1 MKSIRWLPCLCAALA
16 AAALLGPAAALA
28 QGAAP
33 QTFEGFF
40 ESVPS
45 GDYAKIMLGKL
56 FPNLV
61 GGDGVSAGNSAFVD
75 LFGLF
80 NAALLLAAS
89 ALVGWHIVSGMVNT
103 AHDGRALGNDWHQ
116 IWAPVRVSVGIASL
130 APALGGFCLAQL
142 LVIKVAL
149 WGVGL
154 ADSLWTLYIQSIVN
168 DGKVVMSVDY
178 PANNDVIKDV
188 LRNEICVAAAK
199 RTPVAGMTVGLW
211 SRTPVAMD
219 PKESTL
225 LGTTTFDFGEV
236 CGRIV
241 VKGQEVS
248 AIGAVAG
255 LVGMDGGETASTV
268 AMNRARVDAFR
279 TLLVDLAPVA
289 STLAD
294 DEMGQARFS
303 ESQAVQI
310 ERARD
315 NFQRSINVAAKDY
328 ANSLN
333 GSARDVF
340 MQKASG
346 AGFATAGTWYMTI
359 ANMSAQ
365 VTGAAGVKPTVV
377 PSDPTKLAIA
387 DAEPIIM
394 ALIQFDGFWSSRFQT
409 AMPLEDGNPWTG
421 NGAANIGNP
430 NGPIDQI
437 FGGLFMAAVKVMSTT
452 DAANPLVALV
462 NQGHYILDAT
472 WTALLGAGAI
482 AAVIGGAEQGVSEFM
497 NSGLGKF
504 VNVVTLGGSGV
515 LAKAVGGAVSAI
527 FQFVTP
533 LLWMLFFGMFAVG
546 ALHAY
551 LLPMLPYI
559 LWLFAMLGWLVFVV
573 EAMLAAPLWAFVHC
587 RMDGNSFVSNEQR
600 AGYMLLFN
608 LFTRPALLL
617 FGLVIGFATFG
628 VIIDF
633 MNKTAFTAI
642 RAATSGSTFGPI
654 GAFSM
659 IAILAYLHYFLAIR
673 SFSLIHLVPDRVS
686 RWIGQGGENLGE
698 ERDTEEAKR
707 FITGVVVA
715 GTKGGIVGGA
725 RAAGIKAV
733 PGNPGG
739 GGGAGGGNAP
749 GGGAGSGAGGASGQ
763 PRDPRSR

>member
-1 MKSIRWLPCLCAALA
+1 MKTTRWLPFLCAALA
-16 AAALLGPAAALA
+16 AAVLLGPAAAFA
-28 QGAAP
+28 QGAP

-40 ESVPS
+40 ETVPS

-75 LFGLF
+75 LFGVF

-154 ADSLWTLYIQSIVN
+154 ADTLWALYVQSIVN

-178 PANNDVIKDV
+178 PANNDVIKDA

-199 RTPVAGMTVGLW
+199 RTPVAEMTVGLW

-219 PKESTL
+219 PKETSL
-225 LGTTTFDFGEV
+225 LGTTTFDFGEI
-236 CGRIV
+236 CGRIAI
-241 VKGQEVS
+241 KGQEIG
-248 AIGAVAG
+248 AIGAVAS
-255 LVGMDGGETASTV
+255 LVGMEGGETSSTL
-268 AMNRARVDAFR
+268 AMNQARVDAFR
-279 TLLVDLAPVA
+279 NLLVELAPIA

-294 DEMGQARFS
+294 SEMGTARFS

-315 NFQRSINVAAKDY
+315 NFQRTINAAAKSY
-328 ANSLN
+328 ADALN
-333 GSARDVF
+333 GSAREVF
-340 MQKASG
+340 LQKASG

-365 VTGAAGVKPTVV
+365 VTGAAGVKPMVV
-377 PSDPTKLAIA
+377 ASEPTKLSAH
-387 DAEPIIM
+387 DAEPIIA
-394 ALIQFDGFWSSRFQT
+394 ALVQFDAFWSSRFQT

-421 NGAANIGNP
+421 NGAATVGNP
-430 NGPIDQI
+430 NGPFDQI

-462 NQGHYILDAT
+462 NQGHYMLDAT
-472 WTALLGAGAI
+472 WTALIGAGALYGL
-482 AAVIGGAEQGVSEFM
+482 AGGADKGIDEFM
-497 NSGLGKF
+497 NSGLGKM
-504 VNVVTLGGSGV
+504 VNFVTLGGSGV

-527 FQFVTP
+527 LQFVTP
-533 LLWMLFFGMFAVG
+533 LVWMLFFGMFAVG

-559 LWLFAMLGWLVFVV
+559 LWLFAILGWLVFVV

-725 RAAGIKAV
+725 RQAALRPLPPNG
-733 PGNPGG
+733 PGGGNVAGG
-739 GGGAGGGNAP
+739 GGGGGSAAP
-749 GGGAGSGAGGASGQ
+749 QGGKKSTTS
-763 PRDPRSR
+763 